1 MVSRVIAQ
9 YKNAAMQYKR
19 LILPPLIL
27 AAPARILVDYI
38 PPLFIAHILNSITQG
53 KNATV
58 NELMPWIVGFL
69 AAAWFGELL
78 WRIILFIMN
87 RGDSKVI
94 AYLANKTFS
103 RLMEKEYS
111 FFANNFAGSLVAKT
125 NRYLSAFEVVYD
137 TLVFEIIGVGIA
149 VIFALIILGNL
160 YWQIALLF
168 VVILI
173 FYFAIIIHL
182 TKKRLVIIKERAKL
196 ESIQTAQLADSLTNA
211 HTIKAFAKEQYEK
224 KQFSIVTEKLRKKR
238 LQSWDY
244 QNMPIDFVTT
254 NMIILLNGAAVLG
267 AVFAYNYAGIPAG
280 SIYLIITYTMLLT
293 NRFWNVGRIIRN
305 LENSLGNASEMA
317 ELLEEP
323 IKIIDRVKTSNDLEI
338 PKNSKPIE
346 FKNVVF
352 CYEDDTRKLFDRL
365 SFVVNKGEK
374 VGVVGT
380 SGGGKTSLTK
390 LILRFHDIDDGQILI
405 NGLPVNK
412 ITQKQLR
419 SLISYVPQD
428 PALFHRSIKEN
439 IAYAKPSASKREIE
453 SVAVKSHSNKFI
465 QKLPNGYE
473 TMVGERG
480 VKLSGGQR
488 QRIAIARAML
498 KDSDILILDEAT
510 SALDSHS
517 ESLIQDALWKLMKD
531 KTAIVIAHRLSTVQK
546 MDRIIVLDQG
556 KIVEDGPH
564 EELLQ
569 NNSVYAK
576 LWKHQTGGFLK

>member
-1 MVSRVIAQ
+1 M
-9 YKNAAMQYKR
+9 
-19 LILPPLIL
+19 
-27 AAPARILVDYI
+27 
-38 PPLFIAHILNSITQG
+38 T
-53 KNATV
+53 
-58 NELMPWIVGFL
+58 
-69 AAAWFGELL
+69 
-78 WRIILFIMN
+78 
-87 RGDSKVI
+87 
-94 AYLANKTFS
+94 
-103 RLMEKEYS
+103 
-111 FFANNFAGSLVAKT
+111 
-125 NRYLSAFEVVYD
+125 
-137 TLVFEIIGVGIA
+137 
-149 VIFALIILGNL
+149 
-160 YWQIALLF
+160 
-168 VVILI
+168 
-173 FYFAIIIHL
+173 
-182 TKKRLVIIKERAKL
+182 KERAKL
-196 ESIQTAQLADSLTNA
+196 ESLQTAQLADSLTNA
-211 HTIKAFAKEQYEK
+211 QTIKSFAKEQYERK
-224 KQFSIVTEKLRKKR
+224 LFSNVTEKLRKKR
-238 LQSWDY
+238 VQAWDY

-267 AVFAYNYAGIPAG
+267 AVFAYNYSNIPAG

-323 IKIIDRVKTSNDLEI
+323 IKITDNLKTSNKPKI
-338 PKNSKPIE
+338 PQNSKPIE

-352 CYEDDTRKLFDRL
+352 CYEDDTRKLFDKL

-405 NGLPVNK
+405 NGLPIDK
-412 ITQKQLR
+412 MPQKQLR
-419 SLISYVPQD
+419 SAISYVPQD

-439 IAYAKPSASKREIE
+439 IAYAKPSASKQEIE
-453 SVAVKSHSNKFI
+453 SAAVRSHSDIFI
-465 QKLPNGYE
+465 QKLPNGYD
-473 TMVGERG
+473 TTVGERG

-498 KDSDILILDEAT
+498 KDADILILDEAT

-517 ESLIQDALWKLMKD
+517 ESLIQDALWKLMGN
-531 KTAIVIAHRLSTVQK
+531 KTAMVIAHRLSTVQK

-564 EELLQ
+564 EKLLK
-569 NNSVYAK
+569 NNLVYAN